1 VKKGKEA
8 DRGRESIY
16 EATHQG
22 QEEEEGGG
30 LLVIHDT
37 TTTIMVFIYNVS

>member
-22 QEEEEGGG
+22 QEEEGGG